1 LLLVAR
7 DVRGHTEDLRSA
19 EQHHLRSRS
28 METIRKHS
36 TGSDMQRSGTE
47 GLYRPFS
54 VEFRP
59 FGMLPPLPPRASCG
73 ELEVD
78 RAERRAAL
86 ADHQLRLT
94 AREYALLLCLVN
106 RASRAVRR
114 SEILAEIWMQP
125 DDGSNVVDVYVRRL
139 RRKFGEH
146 AGMIQTVRGFGYR
159 LRPPEA
165 A

>member
-1 LLLVAR
+1 
-7 DVRGHTEDLRSA
+7 
-19 EQHHLRSRS
+19 
-28 METIRKHS
+28 METNRKHS
-36 TGSDMQRSGTE
+36 TGFDMQRSGTE
-47 GLYRPFS
+47 GHYRPFS

-73 ELEVD
+73 ELVVD
-78 RAERRAAL
+78 RDERRAAL
-86 ADHQLRLT
+86 AGHQLRLT

-106 RASRAVRR
+106 RTSRAVRR

-125 DDGSNVVDVYVRRL
+125 DDGSNVVDVYIRRL
-139 RRKFGEH
+139 RRKLGEH

>member
-1 LLLVAR
+1 
-7 DVRGHTEDLRSA
+7 
-19 EQHHLRSRS
+19 
-28 METIRKHS
+28 METNRKHS
-36 TGSDMQRSGTE
+36 AGSILPGSYAAALKHPLAGDFH
-47 GLYRPFS
+47 PFRM
-54 VEFRP
+54 FP
-59 FGMLPPLPPRASCG
+59 PPPLKTSCG

-86 ADHQLRLT
+86 AGNQLRLT
-94 AREYALLLCLVN
+94 AREYALLLCLMN

-125 DDGSNVVDVYVRRL
+125 GDGSNVVDVYIRRL
-139 RRKFGEH
+139 RQKFGEH

-159 LRPPEA
+159 LRPPQA